1 MRKSGTGPDT
11 RDRKSGPGSLGDAT
25 LPTSSITPPIQLGRS
40 LADSIHAPRPT
51 ATRTR
56 LRPHLLP
63 RHLAQNQQSTL
74 VHRVSLRL
82 HPNLVSLR
90 PIFPKECSAW
100 PLGHPILLIARSSHT
115 VGRPSPFSAG
125 ARHGFFSGSSTAA
138 AEALKG
144 RTIRH
149 GCTQSSPVAHR
160 REHRRPVITM

>member
-1 MRKSGTGPDT
+1 VCGSPELVRKRATG
-11 RDRKSGPGSLGDAT
+11 RAARAALV

-56 LRPHLLP
+56 LRPHLLQ

-74 VHRVSLRL
+74 VHKISLRL

-90 PIFPKECSAW
+90 PMFPKERSAW
-100 PLGHPILLIARSSHT
+100 PLGHPILLMARSSHT

-138 AEALKG
+138 AKALKG

-149 GCTQSSPVAHR
+149 GCTQSPVAHR
-160 REHRRPVITM
+160 REHRRPVM